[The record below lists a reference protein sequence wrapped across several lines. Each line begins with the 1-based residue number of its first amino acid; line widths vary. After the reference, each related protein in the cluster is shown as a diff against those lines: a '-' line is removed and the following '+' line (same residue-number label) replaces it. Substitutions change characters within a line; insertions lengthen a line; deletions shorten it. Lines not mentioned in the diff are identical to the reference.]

1 MSIREGHRDS
11 HGYCHHQHTSSRKS
25 PSRNFLFLM
34 FNGHLF
40 LYLSG
45 VLDYIQ
51 DYAIGK
57 KRINLFFK
65 IINQDSSIMQL
76 SLTFAKSLVVAIQK
90 DPS

>member
-1 MSIREGHRDS
+1 MSIKEGHRDS
-11 HGYCHHQHTSSRKS
+11 HRYCHCQYISSRKS
-25 PSRNFLFLM
+25 PSRNFLSLM

-40 LYLSG
+40 SYLSG

-51 DYAIGK
+51 DYTVGK
-57 KRINLFFK
+57 KRINVFFK

-76 SLTFAKSLVVAIQK
+76 SLAFAKSLVVAIQK